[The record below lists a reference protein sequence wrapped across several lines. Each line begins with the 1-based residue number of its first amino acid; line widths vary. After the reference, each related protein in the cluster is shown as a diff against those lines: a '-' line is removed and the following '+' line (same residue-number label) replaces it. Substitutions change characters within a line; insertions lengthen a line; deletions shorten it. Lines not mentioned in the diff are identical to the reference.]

1 MTAEELRKVSGGV
14 IGHFTPKERQINV
27 ENYLDKTKAGDNVI
41 GLKVPAGR
49 FVVGAYVK
57 NPANDL
63 VGGNV
68 GVKVGGTAVLAAGDV
83 KGTGL
88 MAILEEPIFV
98 AEATDATLTVS
109 ADLTK
114 GNLTVGVIYA

>member
-88 MAILEEPIFV
+88 MAILAEPIFV